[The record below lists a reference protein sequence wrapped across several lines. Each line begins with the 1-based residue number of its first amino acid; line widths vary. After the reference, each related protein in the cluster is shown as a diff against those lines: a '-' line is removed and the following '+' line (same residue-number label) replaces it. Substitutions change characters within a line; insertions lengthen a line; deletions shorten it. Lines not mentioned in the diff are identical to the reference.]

1 MNKVLT
7 LFLTVAVIAA
17 VGYLFWT
24 TSGSFTPV
32 QVQEVATTTQQV
44 ISARADSLRE
54 ETATYTIDA
63 EYPQFGI
70 AVIDEQ
76 IKRTVLE
83 AVEDFKKNAVESPP
97 SPLGVKYELTSI
109 FDPPHISDDIVSVRL
124 VISTYMGGAHPM
136 AYASGLNFDRM
147 TGKILSLSDALSF
160 INLPL
165 SDVAAESLRQMRSR
179 HGGSLF
185 EDGLVATPENYN
197 TFIVDD
203 TIVTFTF
210 QLYQIAAYAAGFQE
224 VSFPRKK

>member
-109 FDPPHISDDIVSVRL
+109 FDPPQD
-124 VISTYMGGAHPM
+124 
-136 AYASGLNFDRM
+136 
-147 TGKILSLSDALSF
+147 
-160 INLPL
+160 
-165 SDVAAESLRQMRSR
+165 
-179 HGGSLF
+179 
-185 EDGLVATPENYN
+185 
-197 TFIVDD
+197 
-203 TIVTFTF
+203 
-210 QLYQIAAYAAGFQE
+210 
-224 VSFPRKK
+224 